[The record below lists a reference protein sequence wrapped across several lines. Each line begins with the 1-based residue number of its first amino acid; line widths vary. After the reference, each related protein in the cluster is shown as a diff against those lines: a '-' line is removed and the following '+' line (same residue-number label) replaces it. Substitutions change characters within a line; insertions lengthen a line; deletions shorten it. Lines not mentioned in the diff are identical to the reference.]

1 MMKLRLLTI
10 ASALSLMAYFLVNMV
25 MCTTCIIPGCAIA
38 SIVIS
43 FLVLVFTWA
52 FLLFTDSGLE

>member
-1 MMKLRLLTI
+1 MKLRLLTI

-25 MCTTCIIPGCAIA
+25 MCTACLIPGCTVF
-38 SIVIS
+38 SVVIS

-52 FLLFTDSGLE
+52 FLLFTDSGLD